1 MDCPRKLHN
10 FEFSAE
16 NYNKE
21 HKHILGSLQVFVSA
35 NTDFI
40 TYNIT
45 FDGPK
50 KLESYLHKNL
60 EQACFLHFLVNM
72 QWKHDVIRGYYFL
85 QFPHKDPAAAASS

>member
-50 KLESYLHKNL
+50 KIDSYLHKNL
-60 EQACFLHFLVNM
+60 EQPCFLHFTVNI
-72 QWKHDVIRGYYFL
+72 QWKHHVIRGYYF
-85 QFPHKDPAAAASS
+85 